1 MRIREKSFIT
11 SLYRIFSQRIVYHS
25 ISWLIY
31 LFIITTFQNIAGS
44 YPYSFYF
51 SNELIK
57 IAFYATGVYFNIFYL
72 IPNYLSNKKFVVYC
86 ILLVLVTII
95 LTPLQVFF
103 LYIKASQ
110 FPDYQISLYQSQPW
124 FFILTFLVV
133 SLSTIFKIISDWVRH
148 QRERKEL
155 QTESMQSELRF
166 LRSQINPH
174 FLFNTLNNL
183 YALTLKKSDDA
194 PEIVLKL
201 SEMMRYML
209 YECNERRVFLSKEVN
224 YLRNYLDLERLRQG
238 KNMEISFEVN
248 GTIAQQKIAPLMFIP
263 FLENSFKHGAS
274 NHLAEG
280 GFVHIKLNIEEHNV
294 HLFIENSK
302 PEVPIRHT
310 GKRSGGIGLVNVKR
324 RLNLLYPE
332 QYKLKIEEKPT
343 TYTVNLYLGL
353 D

>member
-11 SLYRIFSQRIVYHS
+11 SLYRIISQRIVYHS
-25 ISWLIY
+25 ISWLVY